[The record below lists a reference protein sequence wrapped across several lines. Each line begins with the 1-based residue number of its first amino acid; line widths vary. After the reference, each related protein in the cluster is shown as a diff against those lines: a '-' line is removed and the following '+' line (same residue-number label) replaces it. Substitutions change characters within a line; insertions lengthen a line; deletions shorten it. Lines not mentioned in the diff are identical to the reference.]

1 MQPLLKCQWYFSQ
14 KYKKAIINIVQ
25 NHNRPQTAKALLRKK
40 KKTRGNNVPDFK
52 PYLKVTVVKTAW
64 YWHKN

>member
-1 MQPLLKCQWYFSQ
+1 MQPLLKRQWYFSQ

-40 KKTRGNNVPDFK
+40 KPEATMFLISSHTSK
-52 PYLKVTVVKTAW
+52 L
-64 YWHKN
+64 